1 LPEVTENARG
11 NVPRICLLRIVRAT
25 PEGFGYA

>member
-1 LPEVTENARG
+1 MEVTEKPED
-11 NVPRICLLRIVRAT
+11 VPRICLLRIVRAT